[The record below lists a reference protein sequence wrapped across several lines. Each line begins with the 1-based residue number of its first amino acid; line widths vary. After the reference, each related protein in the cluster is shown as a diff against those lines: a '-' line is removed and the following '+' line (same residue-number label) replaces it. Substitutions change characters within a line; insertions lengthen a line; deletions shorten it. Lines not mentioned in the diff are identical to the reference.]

1 MLGLREPLKN
11 SGSHI
16 DASHSRQP
24 LVKGEGLVCYE
35 VNAVIH
41 LSHRKFLQMLW
52 SGLQTWFPR
61 PCCHLGA
68 IFSLSDRDNQREAR
82 SLTAKSMTDRPWPPE
97 HWPRAFVPVPVT
109 RLRLLPRRVCCSQR
123 CAMPV
128 QHMRTS
134 EQAQEELL
142 PREKFM

>member
-1 MLGLREPLKN
+1 MGLREPLTN

-24 LVKGEGLVCYE
+24 LVKGERLVRYE

-41 LSHRKFLQMLW
+41 LNHRKFLEMLW
-52 SGLQTWFPR
+52 SGLQNCFPR

-82 SLTAKSMTDRPWPPE
+82 SLTAKSMTDRSWPE
-97 HWPRAFVPVPVT
+97 HWSRALLPVPVT
-109 RLRLLPRRVCCSQR
+109 RLRLLPRRVCCSRR

-128 QHMRTS
+128 QHVRAP